1 MLINLVVDI
10 YANALMLNYMPEF
23 LDHYQFIY
31 YLCIVGFSAL
41 LSAIAIP
48 SILHVAR
55 ARHLYD
61 DIGHFR
67 KQHDHG
73 IPRLGGVAIFV
84 SFTVT
89 ALVFSMIDK
98 TFPIGYL
105 LTASIILFIMGL
117 KDDLSGVNS
126 STKFL
131 VQFVVAL
138 ILVVLGDIRLTSMYG
153 VFGIYELPF
162 VLSSALSVIVIIMI
176 VNAFNLID
184 GIDGLAGVTGI
195 VANGIFAT
203 LFIYTQQYEL
213 AVISLILVGAIIGF
227 LKFNLT
233 PAKIFMGD
241 TGSLFIGLISVVMAV
256 KLIELNKFET
266 IGIPHVA
273 SAPALTVAILIGPI
287 FDTIRVF
294 FIRIMSGISPF
305 TADRNHIHHRILRL
319 GYTHLQT
326 TMILA
331 GLNLVSITLALVFAG
346 IGNFALIAIIFAV
359 SMLFNWGITFLIRS
373 QERESVA
380 FRNLFV

>member
-1 MLINLVVDI
+1 MVINLVIDI
-10 YANALMLNYMPEF
+10 YNSLMLNYMTDF
-23 LDHYQFIY
+23 WGHYQIIY
-31 YLCIVGFSAL
+31 YLCIIAFAAL
-41 LSAIAIP
+41 LSVIAIP

-55 ARHLYD
+55 VRHLYD

-84 SFTVT
+84 SFIATTLIFSVT
-89 ALVFSMIDK
+89 NNS
-98 TFPIGYL
+98 FPVGYL

-131 VQFVVAL
+131 VHFVVAL

-153 VFGIYELPF
+153 VFGIYDIPF
-162 VLSSALSVIVIIMI
+162 IISVVLSILVIIMI

-195 VANGIFAT
+195 VANCVFAT
-203 LFIYTQQYEL
+203 LFIYTHHTQL
-213 AVISLILVGAIIGF
+213 AVISLALIGAIIGF
-227 LKFNLT
+227 LKFNIT

-241 TGSLFIGLISVVMAV
+241 AGALCIGLISVVLAI

-266 IGIPHVA
+266 VGIPQII

-287 FDTIRVF
+287 FDTIRIF
-294 FIRIMSGISPF
+294 FIRIISGISPF
-305 TADRNHIHHRILRL
+305 SADRNHIHHRILRL

-331 GLNLVSITLALVFAG
+331 GLNIVSVGLVLVFANL
-346 IGNFALIAIIFAV
+346 GNFALITIIFMI

-373 QERESVA
+373 QDREIITL
-380 FRNLFV
+380 RNLFI

>member
-23 LDHYQFIY
+23 LDHYQFVY

-213 AVISLILVGAIIGF
+213 AVISLVLVGAIIGF